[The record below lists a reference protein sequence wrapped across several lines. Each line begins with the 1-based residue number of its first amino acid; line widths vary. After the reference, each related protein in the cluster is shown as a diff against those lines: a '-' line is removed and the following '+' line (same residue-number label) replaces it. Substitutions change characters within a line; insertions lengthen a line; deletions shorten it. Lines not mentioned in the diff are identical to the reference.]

1 MEDLFLVISSEY
13 LRELYGKHHAS
24 GLTHSE
30 VLQKYDLR
38 IYLFL

>member
-1 MEDLFLVISSEY
+1 MEDLFLVISSEC
-13 LRELYGKHHAS
+13 LRELHAS